1 MKKDSKEE
9 FKKLKEE
16 REGLKEIFKMMGAI
30 SNKPKYKYFSID
42 TDLNS
47 LTTDIAHT
55 LDNLEDKQI
64 EEITNMLEQFI
75 KLLNDYLK
83 ENHIEIERL

>member
-1 MKKDSKEE
+1 MKEDKKEE
-9 FKKLKEE
+9 LKKLSEE
-16 REGLKEIFKMMGAI
+16 RKGFKEILKMMSKI
-30 SNKPKYKYFSID
+30 SDSPKIKYMSID
-42 TDLNS
+42 TDLS
-47 LTTDIAHT
+47 TLTTDIGHI